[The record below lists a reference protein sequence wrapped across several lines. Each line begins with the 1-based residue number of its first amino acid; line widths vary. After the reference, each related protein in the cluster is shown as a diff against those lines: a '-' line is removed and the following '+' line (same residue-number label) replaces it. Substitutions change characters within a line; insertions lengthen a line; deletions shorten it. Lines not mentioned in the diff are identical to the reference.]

1 MSNEPECRKLLDAWT
16 VPLPIRAIGRCGRGP
31 HERTFSRSGTRSREL
46 REAERAL
53 GADPTEANFARLKDV
68 QDRLA
73 VLDGTEALIEGFGAS
88 SGRPARTM

>member
-1 MSNEPECRKLLDAWT
+1 MRPGAAREDVLTFWHQIMSLHRKK
-16 VPLPIRAIGRCGRGP
+16 
-31 HERTFSRSGTRSREL
+31 RTLSREL

-73 VLDGTEALIEGFGAS
+73 VLDGTEALIEGFGAL